1 MLQILI
7 SKWEDLT
14 DDEAIKT
21 LRDINSHNVEDLDR
35 LVGMI
40 AEKKLKCFAISK
52 TSFFIFLL
60 TASRFVTNLI
70 PKFIY
75 GVLQKIN
82 VPHWIRRRDLTGVL
96 LNKGV
101 NLDPLSKWSKV
112 GLVVYDSQVPVGA
125 TPECMAGHYMLQSA
139 SSFLPVMALAPQE
152 NERVI
157 DMALSGSRLQ
167 AKQNAGVDKRHQY
180 KGIDHSNKILLCT
193 IKFDGFEIDKAEKL
207 MKMYVNPDNF
217 QACLQLVDSV
227 FKLVVAVF
235 EVGEEFLV
243 SYNNISAM
251 QKSTPFPNILAWEK
265 FFRRHQQI
273 SSEKLLP
280 KKRVW
285 RRFRLLNSRYLAIYI
300 GEERSAERLRD

>member
-14 DDEAIKT
+14 DDDEAIKT
-21 LRDINSHNVEDLDR
+21 LRDVNSHNVEDLDR

-60 TASRFVTNLI
+60 TASRF
-70 PKFIY
+70 
-75 GVLQKIN
+75 
-82 VPHWIRRRDLTGVL
+82 
-96 LNKGV
+96 
-101 NLDPLSKWSKV
+101 V

-157 DMALSGSRLQ
+157 DMALQ

-207 MKMYVNPDNF
+207 MKMVVFLINLTRDKELFTNF
-217 QACLQLVDSV
+217 KDGNNQLEYRISKLEASLKIIGIHILQQASDLLQGMLKACQGQRIVDLIENTNR
-227 FKLVVAVF
+227 K
-235 EVGEEFLV
+235 
-243 SYNNISAM
+243 
-251 QKSTPFPNILAWEK
+251 AWDE
-265 FFRRHQQI
+265 I
-273 SSEKLLP
+273 
-280 KKRVW
+280 
-285 RRFRLLNSRYLAIYI
+285 
-300 GEERSAERLRD
+300 